1 MDDSTSVDGSRMAPE
16 GTAADQLEAK
26 HRKED
31 AAQMDQTGAGPS
43 SPKKYLT
50 MRQAAFIGVGAMVG
64 AGIFALLG
72 AAGEVAGAA
81 VWLSFLIAGAIALL
95 QGYSFAKLGARY
107 PTAGGLLEYV
117 AKGFGDG
124 HFTGITA
131 WLTYSAN
138 AIVTAMV
145 AVSFGSYASAM
156 FAGENAFWV
165 KVFAALIIIVMTVV
179 NILGSKLVARAQTV
193 IVYVVLGILTL
204 FAVVTLANMHP
215 SLLAPSG
222 YPPLLDIV
230 SSVALTFFAFLGFG
244 IITFTAK
251 DLANPSRQLPR
262 AMYLALGIATVI
274 YVAIALGVFGTL
286 TVEEV
291 ISSGGTALAVA
302 AKPTLGNAG
311 YVLMSI
317 TALFATAGATNAG
330 LYPAEGLSERLA
342 ETGQFPTLMA
352 RRLGGRAS
360 VGLLIEAAACL
371 VLALVFNL
379 DAIASIGSVV
389 ALLIF
394 TLITAA
400 HFRVRAETG
409 ANVVILAAAIVA
421 AGVVLLTFV
430 FTTLVHEPASMVALL
445 AILVL
450 SVALDFGWKRVRA
463 DRTEP
468 VQLGH

>member
-1 MDDSTSVDGSRMAPE
+1 MSQGPRPESEDRGGADSTPGTYLSV
-16 GTAADQLEAK
+16 
-26 HRKED
+26 
-31 AAQMDQTGAGPS
+31 
-43 SPKKYLT
+43 
-50 MRQAAFIGVGAMVG
+50 RQAAFIGVGAMVG

-72 AAGEVAGAA
+72 AAGEVAGSA
-81 VWLSFLIAGAIALL
+81 VWLSFLIAGVIAGL

-107 PTAGGLLEYV
+107 PSAGGMLEYV

-124 HFTGITA
+124 HFTGITS

-156 FAGENAFWV
+156 FAGENKVWA

-179 NILGSKLVARAQTV
+179 NIVGSKLVARAQTV
-193 IVYVVLGILTL
+193 IVFVVLGILTF
-204 FAVVTLANMHP
+204 FAVVTLVNMNP

-222 YPPLLDIV
+222 YPPLRDII

-251 DLANPSRQLPR
+251 DLAKPARQLPR

-274 YVAIALGVFGTL
+274 YIAIALGVFGTL
-286 TVEEV
+286 TVDKV

-302 AKPTLGNAG
+302 AEPTLGKAG
-311 YVLMSI
+311 YWLMSV

-330 LYPAEGLSERLA
+330 LYPAAGLSERLA
-342 ETGQFPTLMA
+342 ETGQFPPLMA
-352 RRLGGRAS
+352 RKLGGRVSA
-360 VGLLIEAAACL
+360 GLLIEAAACL
-371 VLALVFNL
+371 ILAVVFKL
-379 DAIASIGSVV
+379 DAIASIGSAV

-400 HFRVRAETG
+400 HFRVRSETG
-409 ANVVILAAAIVA
+409 ASAAVLTLAIVA
-421 AGVVLLTFV
+421 AGGVLLTFV
-430 FTTLVHEPASMVALL
+430 FTTLIHEPASMVTLGV
-445 AILVL
+445 ILVL
-450 SVALDFGWKRVRA
+450 SAGLDFGWKRVRS
-463 DRTEP
+463 DRTAQ
-468 VQLGH
+468 VQVGTRS